1 MGAIVGWAV
10 FFYFLWVIGPVGR
23 RILWVIGFLIWLV
36 LAIFLAR
43 IGAFEVFFG
52 ALWRMTMAIL
62 ALAWMVVGVAF
73 G

>member
-23 RILWVIGFLIWLV
+23 RILWVVGFAISLV
-36 LAIFLAR
+36 IAIFLAR
-43 IGAFEVFFG
+43 IGAFKVLFD

-62 ALAWMVVGVAF
+62 ALAWMVVKVAF